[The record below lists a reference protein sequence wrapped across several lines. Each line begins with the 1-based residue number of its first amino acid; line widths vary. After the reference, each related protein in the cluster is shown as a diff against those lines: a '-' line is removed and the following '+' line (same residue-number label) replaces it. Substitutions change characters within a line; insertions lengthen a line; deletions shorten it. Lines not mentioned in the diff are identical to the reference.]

1 MDTTI
6 QPMRPYNPG
15 KLKDPS
21 KQFLY
26 AFPRY
31 DFRSQVTIR
40 TGEDKGRTI
49 THAIAEHAAVL
60 DDSMANGVT
69 IDTLHGEVSVILA
82 ILPAGATSST
92 RPWDQEVHFTR
103 QVLAAIRQHDS
114 TIYPTPL
121 FIAPILASANPW
133 FGNWGEAE
141 GCRSQAAM
149 MTQAEFYHRQGWDT
163 IILDHEA
170 RWSVNGWGL
179 QQVTPEDIARL
190 REEDEL

>member
-1 MDTTI
+1 MDTAI

-26 AFPRY
+26 VVPADR
-31 DFRSQVTIR
+31 R
-40 TGEDKGRTI
+40 RTI
-49 THAIAEHAAVL
+49 ITVTAKSDPVLHRVAKQAAELDESLSGDAVAVDML
-60 DDSMANGVT
+60 IGGGPSC
-69 IDTLHGEVSVILA
+69 ILS
-82 ILPAGATSST
+82 ILPVGATRST
-92 RPWDQEVHFTR
+92 RTWDYEVHFTR
-103 QVLAAIRQHDS
+103 RVLHAAGMDDAS
-114 TIYPTPL
+114 VYPTPRY
-121 FIAPILASANPW
+121 IAPVLASANPW

-141 GCRSQAAM
+141 GSRSQAAM
-149 MTQAEFYHRQGWDT
+149 MTQAEFYQRQGWDT

>member
-1 MDTTI
+1 MDTAI

-26 AFPRY
+26 VVPADRR
-31 DFRSQVTIR
+31 RSIITVTPKSDPVLYR
-40 TGEDKGRTI
+40 VAKQ
-49 THAIAEHAAVL
+49 AAEM
-60 DDSMANGVT
+60 DDSLSDDA
-69 IDTLHGEVSVILA
+69 VSVDILIGGGPACALA
-82 ILPAGATSST
+82 ILPVGATRST
-92 RPWDQEVHFTR
+92 RTWDHEVHFTR
-103 QVLAAIRQHDS
+103 RVLHAAGMDDAS
-114 TIYPTPL
+114 VYPTPRY
-121 FIAPILASANPW
+121 IAPVLASANPW

-149 MTQAEFYHRQGWDT
+149 MAQAEFYHRQGWDT

-179 QQVTPEDIARL
+179 QHVTPDDIARL
-190 REEDEL
+190 REEEEL

>member
-1 MDTTI
+1 MTEHAI

-26 AFPRY
+26 VVPADR
-31 DFRSQVTIR
+31 RRTVITVTAKSDPVLHR
-40 TGEDKGRTI
+40 VAK
-49 THAIAEHAAVL
+49 HAAEMDESLSGDAVAVDML
-60 DDSMANGVT
+60 IGGGPSC
-69 IDTLHGEVSVILA
+69 ILS
-82 ILPAGATSST
+82 ILPVGATRST
-92 RPWDQEVHFTR
+92 RTWDYEVHFTR
-103 QVLAAIRQHDS
+103 RVLHAAGMDDAS
-114 TIYPTPL
+114 VYPTPRY
-121 FIAPILASANPW
+121 IAPVLASANPW
-133 FGNWGEAE
+133 FGNWGKAE
-141 GCRSQAAM
+141 GSRSQAAM
-149 MTQAEFYHRQGWDT
+149 MAQAEFYHRQGWDT

>member
-1 MDTTI
+1 MDTAI

-15 KLKDPS
+15 KLNDPS

-31 DFRSQVTIR
+31 DFRSPVTIR
-40 TGEDKGRTI
+40 TGVDKGRTI

-60 DDSMANGVT
+60 DGSMANGVT

-82 ILPAGATSST
+82 ILPAGATRST
-92 RPWDQEVHFTR
+92 RTWDQEVHFTR
-103 QVLAAIRQHDS
+103 QVLAAISQHDS
-114 TIYPTPL
+114 TIYPTPRI
-121 FIAPILASANPW
+121 IAPILAPANPW

-149 MTQAEFYHRQGWDT
+149 MTQAEFYHRIGWET
-163 IILDHEA
+163 FILDHEA

>member
-1 MDTTI
+1 MDTAI

-26 AFPRY
+26 VVPADRR
-31 DFRSQVTIR
+31 RSIITVTPKSDPVLHR
-40 TGEDKGRTI
+40 VAKQ
-49 THAIAEHAAVL
+49 AAEMDESLSGDAVAVDML
-60 DDSMANGVT
+60 IGGGTSC
-69 IDTLHGEVSVILA
+69 ILA
-82 ILPAGATSST
+82 ILPVGATRST
-92 RPWDQEVHFTR
+92 RTWDHEAHFTR
-103 QVLAAIRQHDS
+103 RVLHAAGMDDAS
-114 TIYPTPL
+114 VYPTPRY
-121 FIAPILASANPW
+121 IAPVLASANPW

-149 MTQAEFYHRQGWDT
+149 MAQAEFYHRQGWDT

-179 QQVTPEDIARL
+179 QAVTPDDIARL
-190 REEDEL
+190 REWEEL

>member
-1 MDTTI
+1 MDTAI

-26 AFPRY
+26 VVPADR
-31 DFRSQVTIR
+31 R
-40 TGEDKGRTI
+40 RTI
-49 THAIAEHAAVL
+49 ITVTAKSDPVLHRVAKQAAELDESLSGDAVAVDML
-60 DDSMANGVT
+60 IGGGPSC
-69 IDTLHGEVSVILA
+69 ILS
-82 ILPAGATSST
+82 ILPVGATRST
-92 RPWDQEVHFTR
+92 RTWDYEVHFTR
-103 QVLAAIRQHDS
+103 RVLHAAGMDDAS
-114 TIYPTPL
+114 VYPTPRY
-121 FIAPILASANPW
+121 IAPVLASANPW

-141 GCRSQAAM
+141 GSRSQAAM

-179 QQVTPEDIARL
+179 QLVTPDDIARL